1 MQYFIHQ
8 TAYKYGKSHKR
19 NIEDKRVSSTVSMY
33 LSRKK
38 ERTYFHGRRFDE
50 MFLLFVWIHILQQ
63 GIWDIETRELSLT
76 PVQEIP

>member
-1 MQYFIHQ
+1 
-8 TAYKYGKSHKR
+8 
-19 NIEDKRVSSTVSMY
+19 MY

-63 GIWDIETRELSLT
+63 GIWDIETRELSRT